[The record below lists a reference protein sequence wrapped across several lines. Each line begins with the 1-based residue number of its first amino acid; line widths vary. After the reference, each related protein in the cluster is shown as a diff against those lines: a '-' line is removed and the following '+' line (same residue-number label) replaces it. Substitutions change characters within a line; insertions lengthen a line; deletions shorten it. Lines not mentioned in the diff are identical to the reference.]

1 MAISQRIEV
10 ARNSVISSIQS
21 TVDYMTKL
29 IAQTD
34 ENVQKAQD
42 ILQDFITNNTKQTK
56 KFSKDASMDRKF
68 FSKINKEKLSFLTT
82 LVEAVNDFTVY
93 SESFMSSYS
102 TIENAI
108 FNLEELS
115 QKLETEQ
122 SSLRHVKSDAFK
134 TKEKLMAENGI
145 TSWEIKNHSFI
156 DFIKQFTVI
165 SDKIAVGNLT
175 GVEVENGV
183 ESGEIT
189 FF

>member
-1 MAISQRIEV
+1 
-10 ARNSVISSIQS
+10 
-21 TVDYMTKL
+21 
-29 IAQTD
+29 
-34 ENVQKAQD
+34 
-42 ILQDFITNNTKQTK
+42 
-56 KFSKDASMDRKF
+56 MDRKF

-82 LVEAVNDFTVY
+82 LKKLQNSFVEAVNDFTVY